1 MNFLPKGP
9 IDIITED
16 GTLQFFEHYSD
27 EKIED
32 IIESIHWR
40 NDTITLYGKTFPQ
53 PRLTAWYGDLGVK
66 YSYSNIHMQALP
78 WTPVLLKL
86 KNQLESE
93 LQVRFNSVLVNYYR
107 DGNDHMS
114 YHSDDEKSLGV
125 NPTIASLSFGET
137 RSFHLKHKFDLG
149 KKTVVLP
156 ITDGSLVVM
165 KDELQ
170 HFWQHKITK
179 TKKLI
184 GPRVNL
190 TFRMIYQGK
199 DYEHR
204 DR

>member
-1 MNFLPKGP
+1 MNFLPKGF

-16 GTLQFFEHYSD
+16 GTLQYFEQYSD
-27 EKIED
+27 IKID
-32 IIESIHWR
+32 DVIEGIKWR
-40 NDTITLYGKTFPQ
+40 NDSITLYGKTFPQ
-53 PRLTAWYGDLGVK
+53 PRLTAWYGDPGVK

-86 KNQLESE
+86 KTQLEND
-93 LQVRFNSVLVNYYR
+93 LNVRFNSVLVNYYR

-114 YHSDDEKSLGV
+114 YHSDDEKELGP

-137 RSFHLKHKFDLG
+137 RSFQLKHKFDLE
-149 KKTVVLP
+149 KKTVIIP

-170 HFWQHKITK
+170 HFWQHKISK

-190 TFRMIYQGK
+190 TFRMIY
-199 DYEHR
+199 
-204 DR
+204 

>member
-1 MNFLPKGP
+1 MNFLPKGF

-16 GTLQFFEHYSD
+16 GTLQYFEQYSD
-27 EKIED
+27 VKIDEV
-32 IIESIHWR
+32 IEGIKWR
-40 NDTITLYGKTFPQ
+40 NDSITLYGKTFPQ
-53 PRLTAWYGDLGVK
+53 PRLTAWYGDSGVK

-78 WTPVLLKL
+78 WTPILLKL
-86 KNQLESE
+86 KTQLEND
-93 LQVRFNSVLVNYYR
+93 LNARFNSVLVNYYR

-114 YHSDDEKSLGV
+114 YHSDDEKELGP

-137 RSFHLKHKFDLG
+137 RSFQLKHKFDLE
-149 KKTVVLP
+149 KKTVIIP

-190 TFRMIYQGK
+190 TFRMIY
-199 DYEHR
+199 
-204 DR
+204 

>member
-1 MNFLPKGP
+1 MNFLPKGF

-16 GTLQFFEHYSD
+16 GTLQYFEQYSD
-27 EKIED
+27 IKID
-32 IIESIHWR
+32 DVIEGIKWR
-40 NDTITLYGKTFPQ
+40 NDSITLYGKTFPQ
-53 PRLTAWYGDLGVK
+53 PRLTAWYGDPGVK

-86 KNQLESE
+86 KTQLEND
-93 LQVRFNSVLVNYYR
+93 LNVRFNSVLVNYYR

-114 YHSDDEKSLGV
+114 YHSDDEKELGP

-137 RSFHLKHKFDLG
+137 RSFQLKHKFDLE
-149 KKTVVLP
+149 KKTVIIP

-170 HFWQHKITK
+170 HFWQHKISK
-179 TKKLI
+179 TKKII

-190 TFRMIYQGK
+190 TFRMIY
-199 DYEHR
+199 
-204 DR
+204 

>member
-1 MNFLPKGP
+1 MNFLPKGF

-16 GTLQFFEHYSD
+16 GTLQYFEQYSD
-27 EKIED
+27 VNIDEVTEGIK
-32 IIESIHWR
+32 WR
-40 NDTITLYGKTFPQ
+40 NDSITLYGKTFPQ
-53 PRLTAWYGDLGVK
+53 PRLTAWYGDSGVK

-86 KNQLESE
+86 KTQLEND
-93 LQVRFNSVLVNYYR
+93 LNTRFNSVLVNYYR

-114 YHSDDEKSLGV
+114 YHSDDEKELGP
-125 NPTIASLSFGET
+125 NPIIASLSFGET
-137 RSFHLKHKFDLG
+137 RSFQLKHKFDLE
-149 KKTVVLP
+149 KKTVVIP

-170 HFWQHKITK
+170 HFWQHKIAK

-190 TFRMIYQGK
+190 TFKMIY
-199 DYEHR
+199 
-204 DR
+204 

>member
-1 MNFLPKGP
+1 MNFLPKGF

-16 GTLQFFEHYSD
+16 GTLQYFEQYSD
-27 EKIED
+27 VNIDEVTEGIK
-32 IIESIHWR
+32 WR
-40 NDTITLYGKTFPQ
+40 NDSITLYGKTFPQ
-53 PRLTAWYGDLGVK
+53 PRLTAWYGDSGVK

-86 KNQLESE
+86 KTQLEND
-93 LQVRFNSVLVNYYR
+93 LNTRFNSVLVNYYR

-114 YHSDDEKSLGV
+114 YHSDDEKELGP
-125 NPTIASLSFGET
+125 NPIIASLSFGET
-137 RSFHLKHKFDLG
+137 RSFQLKHKFDLE
-149 KKTVVLP
+149 KKTVVIP

-170 HFWQHKITK
+170 HFWQHKIAK

-190 TFRMIYQGK
+190 TFRMIY
-199 DYEHR
+199 
-204 DR
+204 